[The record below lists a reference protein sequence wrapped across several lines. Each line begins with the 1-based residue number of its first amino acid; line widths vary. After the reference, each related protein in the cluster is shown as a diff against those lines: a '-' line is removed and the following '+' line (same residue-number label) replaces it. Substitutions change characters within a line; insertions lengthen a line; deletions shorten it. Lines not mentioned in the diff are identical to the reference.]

1 MTNMRNTNTIETTP
15 RAFNGE
21 NIAAALFRRKRMIG
35 FTLCGILGLAAAL
48 TMLLPKK
55 YESSM
60 KVLVKSQ
67 RADLVVSPDAKDS
80 SYVKSEVTESQI
92 NSEIELLESYDLL
105 ARVVDRCHLY
115 RPEGRGTVFEK
126 DEKGFEKAVRKLKHD
141 LKISPVRKSDFIEVT
156 YAGDSP
162 RRAAAVLRELSSAY
176 LDMHL
181 RVHRSVGTQEF
192 FRNQAS
198 RYQTQLHEVEQRLN
212 QFCQRNGL
220 SSVSEQKDLIVRKV
234 LDSETELKEAG
245 TSLAETSRRVAE
257 LRKQLEQQAPRLV
270 TQSRTIPNQY
280 SIERLNTMLAELENR
295 RTEALVKFRP
305 EDRMVVEL
313 NQQIDNTRAA
323 LDKARKLSSTE
334 QITDL
339 NPLRTAIEGDLSREE
354 RSEVG
359 LRVRYEQ
366 LGTVVAGYRSRLAQ
380 LEGSTLEYDNLK
392 RMVKE
397 AEENYLLYARK
408 QEEARI
414 ADSLDQQKM
423 ANVAVAEA
431 PVEHYLPT
439 SPNIA
444 LNLILGATL
453 AMILSLGSALAIEYS
468 GGRLHT
474 PQELELT
481 TGVPVLVTVAMK
493 KA

>member
-1 MTNMRNTNTIETTP
+1 MRNTNTTETAP
-15 RAFNGE
+15 KAFTSE
-21 NIAAALFRRKRMIG
+21 NIVAALFRRKGMIA
-35 FTLCGILGLAAAL
+35 FVFCGILGLAAAI
-48 TMLLPKK
+48 TVLLPKK

-60 KVLVKSQ
+60 KLLVKSQ

-80 SYVKSEVTESQI
+80 SYVKNEVTESQI
-92 NSEIELLESYDLL
+92 NSEIELLGSYDLL
-105 ARVVDRCHLY
+105 ARVVERSHLDRAGHS
-115 RPEGRGTVFEK
+115 GAKAAK
-126 DEKGFEKAVRKLKHD
+126 DEKEFEKTVRALKRE
-141 LKISPVRKSDFIEVT
+141 LKISPVRKSNFIEVT
-156 YAGDSP
+156 YAADSP
-162 RRAAAVLRELSSAY
+162 RQAAAVLRELSSAY

-181 RVHRSVGTQEF
+181 RVHRSAGTQEF
-192 FRNQAS
+192 FRKQAG
-198 RYQTQLHEVEQRLN
+198 RYETELHDVEQRLN
-212 QFCQRNGL
+212 EFCQRNGL
-220 SSVSEQKDLIVRKV
+220 SSVSEQKDLIVRKM
-234 LDSETELKEAG
+234 LDSETQLKEAG
-245 TSLAETSRRVAE
+245 TSLAETSRRVSE
-257 LRKQLEQQAPRLV
+257 LRKQLDQQAPRLV

-305 EDRMVVEL
+305 EDRMVTEL

-323 LDKARKLSSTE
+323 LDRARKANSTE
-334 QITDL
+334 QVTDL
-339 NPLRTAIEGDLSREE
+339 NPLRTAIEGDLAREE
-354 RSEVG
+354 RSEAG

-366 LGTVVAGYRSRLAQ
+366 LGRVVAGYHARLTQ

-392 RMVKE
+392 RTVKE
-397 AEENYLLYARK
+397 AEDNYLLYSRK

-423 ANVAVAEA
+423 ANVALAEA

-444 LNLILGATL
+444 LNLILGAVL
-453 AMILSLGSALAIEYS
+453 AVVLSLGSALAIEYG

-474 PQELELT
+474 PQDVEST

>member
-1 MTNMRNTNTIETTP
+1 M
-15 RAFNGE
+15 
-21 NIAAALFRRKRMIG
+21 IALVF
-35 FTLCGILGLAAAL
+35 CGIIGLAAAV
-48 TMLLPKK
+48 TVLLPKK

-60 KVLVKSQ
+60 KLLVKSQ

-80 SYVKSEVTESQI
+80 SYVKNEVTESQI
-92 NSEIELLESYDLL
+92 NSEIELLGSYDLL
-105 ARVVDRCHLY
+105 ARVVERCHLY
-115 RPEGRGTVFEK
+115 KPENSGARTAK
-126 DEKGFEKAVRKLKHD
+126 DEKEFEKAVRMLKRE
-141 LKISPVRKSDFIEVT
+141 LKISLVRKSNFIEVI
-156 YAGDSP
+156 YSADSP
-162 RRAAAVLRELSSAY
+162 RQAAAVLRELSTAY

-181 RVHRSVGTQEF
+181 RIHRSAGTQEF
-192 FRNQAS
+192 FRKQAG
-198 RYQTQLHEVEQRLN
+198 RYETELHEVELRLN
-212 QFCQRNGL
+212 EFCQRNGL
-220 SSVSEQKDLIVRKV
+220 SSVSEQKDLIVRKL
-234 LDSETELKEAG
+234 LDSETEMKGAG
-245 TSLAETSRRVAE
+245 TSLAETSRRVTE

-280 SIERLNTMLAELENR
+280 SIERLNTMIAELENR

-323 LDKARKLSSTE
+323 LDKARQANSTE
-334 QITDL
+334 QVTDL
-339 NPLRTAIEGDLSREE
+339 NPLRTAIEGDLAREE
-354 RSEVG
+354 RSEAG

-366 LGTVVAGYRSRLAQ
+366 LGNVVAGYRARLAQ

-392 RMVKE
+392 RTVKE
-397 AEENYLLYARK
+397 AEDNYLLYARK

-431 PVEHYLPT
+431 PTEHYLPT

-444 LNLILGATL
+444 LNLILGAVL
-453 AMILSLGSALAIEYS
+453 ALVLSIGSALAIEYG

-474 PQELELT
+474 PQEVEST